1 MPTIFSPKIDKIF
14 WQVVVSLGLAGALW
28 IGVAYYYFTPEYTRV
43 GYAPE
48 QPVPFSHKLH
58 AGQLGMDCRYC
69 HTNVE
74 KSPHAN
80 VPATQTCMNC
90 HLHIKKNSP
99 LLAPVRE
106 SWKTGKSIRW
116 KRIHKLPDYAYFN
129 HAVHVNRGVS
139 CVSCHGK
146 INEMKVVYH
155 AKPLSMG
162 WCLDCHRNPE
172 QYIRPV
178 DQVTNL
184 DWEPPEGQTQIEIG
198 TQLKTKWKICPPD
211 NCQGCHH

>member
-14 WQVVVSLGLAGALW
+14 WQVVVSLGLAAVLW
-28 IGVAYYYFTPEYTRV
+28 IGVSYYYFSPEYVRV
-43 GYAPE
+43 GYQPE

-69 HTNVE
+69 HTKVE

-99 LLAPVRE
+99 LLAKVRE

-116 KRIHKLPDYAYFN
+116 KRVHRLPDYAYFN
-129 HAVHVNRGVS
+129 HAIHVNRGVS

-162 WCLDCHRNPE
+162 WCLECHRNPE
-172 QYIRPV
+172 KYIRPR

-184 DWEPPEGQTQIEIG
+184 DWQPPEGKTQIEIG
-198 TQLKTKWKICPPD
+198 TELKAKWKICPPE
-211 NCQGCHH
+211 NCQGCHR